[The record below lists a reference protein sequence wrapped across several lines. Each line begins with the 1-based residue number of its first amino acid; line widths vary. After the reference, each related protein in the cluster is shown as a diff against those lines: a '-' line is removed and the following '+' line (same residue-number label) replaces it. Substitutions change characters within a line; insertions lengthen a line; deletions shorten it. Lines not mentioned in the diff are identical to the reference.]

1 MKKFLKFPG
10 CLARQFKSK
19 SFAKMRKGIVMEI
32 TTKTFQTKK
41 GLVEGIKTKWE
52 GFSILLVTGS
62 KGFLACP
69 AIDIDACQGYGAAAA
84 IVESTPDNPIGT
96 LDRFPNRKVTKA
108 NAKAQ
113 ALGIKAGMNAS
124 DAFELI
130 A

>member
-1 MKKFLKFPG
+1 
-10 CLARQFKSK
+10 
-19 SFAKMRKGIVMEI
+19 MEVYK
-32 TTKTFQTKK
+32 KTFETPNGSVEGVQTKW
-41 GLVEGIKTKWE
+41 T
-52 GFSILLVTGS
+52 GFNILLVTGS

-69 AIDIDACQGYGAAAA
+69 AIDVEACERYGVAAA

-113 ALGIKAGMNAS
+113 ALGIQENMNVI
-124 DAFELI
+124 DAFALI

>member
-1 MKKFLKFPG
+1 
-10 CLARQFKSK
+10 
-19 SFAKMRKGIVMEI
+19 MEVYK
-32 TTKTFQTKK
+32 KTFETPN
-41 GLVEGIKTKWE
+41 GFVEGVQTRWT
-52 GFSILLVTGS
+52 GFNILLVTGS

-69 AIDIDACQGYGAAAA
+69 AIDVEACERYGVAAA

-113 ALGIKAGMNAS
+113 ALGIQENMNVI
-124 DAFELI
+124 DAFALI